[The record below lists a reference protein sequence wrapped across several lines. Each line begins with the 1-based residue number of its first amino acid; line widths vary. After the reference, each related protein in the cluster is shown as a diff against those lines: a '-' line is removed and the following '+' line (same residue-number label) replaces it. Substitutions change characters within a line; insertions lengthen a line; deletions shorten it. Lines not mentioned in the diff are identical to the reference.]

1 MMTDSLTV
9 RLPGE
14 QIENRAQLHQ
24 WLAHALT
31 LPDWYGNTLDAL
43 YDCLTDLQTDTILE
57 ISQQEALAD
66 TLGTYMQPFLQVLAD
81 AAEENLH
88 LTVRLV

>member
-1 MMTDSLTV
+1 MTTEPLLIQ
-9 RLPGE
+9 LPGG
-14 QIENRAQLHQ
+14 QIADRMQLHK
-24 WLAHALT
+24 WLAHALA

-57 ISQQEALAD
+57 ISQQTALTDA
-66 TLGTYMQPFLQVLAD
+66 LGAYMRPFLQVLAD

-88 LTVRLV
+88 LTVRFT